1 MPNLRL
7 VLSIALP
14 SVTALLGFLYFF
26 GRKKDKGK
34 GRKAITFDKVNDTAH
49 EVKDTSHEVKDTS
62 HEVKETSREVKDT
75 FQEKENSYRDDK
87 ECKRIQT
94 PDATHQT
101 SDQILQN
108 RERDKQ
114 TANGQ
119 KPVSRE
125 QDFIK
130 DEINSV
136 CISSVQ
142 KQLECSH
149 LVKNAIEEL
158 PSQTSNSED
167 VNLSEQTLGSKDNSI
182 WNTPESLPEVVSPSS
197 SSSMSSPDKSPYP
210 DVVSQK
216 DVPVSSTGSSDSV
229 HTSDYPTVSASKTD
243 ASPCES
249 SQEGVG
255 AKTLNHDNLV
265 PVASDILSN
274 DRVSDQISVSKVDHI
289 QTSKSDPVSASNSHI
304 EVSSSVI
311 GEPSSSL
318 DCLSMTVSV
327 DSVQVSSD
335 HACISTDMNKTMD
348 RSISLDTA
356 SSVQSQEKVAISAAS
371 STGADATL
379 GAERLIDQNGSAAI
393 AGSSESPSCDSNSEA
408 SNDSGRGGSV
418 SEPMPPP
425 MMTSD
430 TVRYE
435 FNFPSEL
442 CGRLIGKNGR
452 NINLVKERSG
462 ANIALKNNPC
472 TPNFQIC
479 VIEGMQSEID
489 KALVQIRKKFPRG
502 QFPQVDF
509 TPLTQVVQDTPILMP
524 DIMQLNLPEGV
535 SVDIVVSNI
544 VDAGHIFVQQPTH
557 PTFPSLE
564 RLNHFMMAC
573 YTQDQMVPPLPRP
586 IEVGVICAAFMVD
599 GWFRAQVVN
608 VTENSDEVDI
618 KYVDYGGYARVQ
630 AAMLKQIRSDFMT
643 LPFQAVEC
651 YMGNV
656 TPLQEE
662 EYFSDQ
668 SSAVLEELTQGKLLQ
683 AQVINRAEDGIPY
696 IHIYQIS
703 GNRVLFINREMV
715 NRKAVRWIEILQ

>member
-34 GRKAITFDKVNDTAH
+34 GRKAITFDKV
-49 EVKDTSHEVKDTS
+49 KDTSH
-62 HEVKETSREVKDT
+62 EVKDT
-75 FQEKENSYRDDK
+75 FQEKENNHCDVDDE

-94 PDATHQT
+94 PDATHRT

-108 RERDKQ
+108 RERDKHDKQ

-142 KQLECSH
+142 RQLECSH
-149 LVKNAIEEL
+149 LVKDAIQEL
-158 PSQTSNSED
+158 PSQASNSED
-167 VNLSEQTLGSKDNSI
+167 VNSSEQTPGSNDKSI
-182 WNTPESLPEVVSPSS
+182 WNTPESLPKVVSPSSSS
-197 SSSMSSPDKSPYP
+197 SSSMSSPDESPCP
-210 DVVSQK
+210 ESGVVSQN

-229 HTSDYPTVSASKTD
+229 HTSDYTTVSASKTL
-243 ASPCES
+243 ASPRES

-255 AKTLNHDNLV
+255 AKTLNHDDSV
-265 PVASDILSN
+265 TVATDVLSN
-274 DRVSDQISVSKVDHI
+274 DRVSDQISVSKADHI
-289 QTSKSDPVSASNSHI
+289 QTSKSDPISASNSHI
-304 EVSSSVI
+304 EASSSVI

-318 DCLSMTVSV
+318 DCLSTTVSV
-327 DSVQVSSD
+327 DSVEVSSD
-335 HACISTDMNKTMD
+335 HDCIGTDMNKTMD
-348 RSISLDTA
+348 SSISVDTA
-356 SSVQSQEKVAISAAS
+356 SSVQSQEKVAISSSAAS

-379 GAERLIDQNGSAAI
+379 GAERLMDQNGSAAI

-668 SSAVLEELTQGKLLQ
+668 GSTVLEELTQGKLLQ